1 MNPGFDDLYYTLG
14 ILEFNL
20 GNDKEAL
27 KNFKEANM
35 VNPKHGTALYNAA
48 IVLKKWINKRS
59 KDLFEEALK
68 INPFLR
74 ETVKNT
80 LNNAEN
86 N

>member
-1 MNPGFDDLYYTLG
+1 MGL
-14 ILEFNL
+14 I
-20 GNDKEAL
+20 KEA
-27 KNFKEANM
+27 KN
-35 VNPKHGTALYNAA
+35 
-48 IVLKKWINKRS
+48 
-59 KDLFEEALK
+59 LFEEALK